1 MGRRVGLPLSAL
13 VAGLVGGF
21 AAPKLSAVY
30 APAAGGVTGARA
42 VETAQ
47 QQPPQEKAPPTVDA
61 ATAAK
66 NRRVEQLT
74 TGLKGA
80 WRLTRM
86 QPAAPVPAPRQV
98 SGLLFVSDHILTI
111 TFHALPDAST
121 LVQGTRIQGGAHY
134 WRIGPRETLE
144 TAALLGHDNF
154 QATLSLEPQLEPREY
169 VVDLTARNL
178 VLSKRDGTRL
188 EFERM
193 DVQSFPPQA
202 IRFIDAMR
210 EGRDLDDLRGR

>member
-1 MGRRVGLPLSAL
+1 MGRRIGLPLSAL

-21 AAPKLSAVY
+21 AAPKMSALY
-30 APAAGGVTGARA
+30 APAASRVTS
-42 VETAQ
+42 ETSQ
-47 QQPPQEKAPPTVDA
+47 QQPQEEKAPPAVDA

-66 NRRVEQLT
+66 NRRVEELS
-74 TGLKGA
+74 TGLVGA

-98 SGLLFVSDHILTI
+98 SGLLLVSDHILTI
-111 TFHALPDAST
+111 TFHALPDVNS
-121 LVQGTRIQGGAHY
+121 LVQGTRIQAGAHY

-144 TAALLGHDNF
+144 TAALLGHDNSK
-154 QATLSLEPQLEPREY
+154 ATLALEPQLEPREY
-169 VVDLTARNL
+169 NVDLTARNL
-178 VLSKRDGTRL
+178 VLSKPDGTRL

-193 DVQSFPPQA
+193 DIQSFPPQA

-210 EGRDLDDLRGR
+210 EGRNLDDLRGR